1 MTQPSANPAL
11 PSTPHKLMVII
22 DELTRILEEETP
34 MIQARDFSR
43 HSELLRRKQEL
54 TLDYQASLKVIAE
67 NPAALE
73 GLSTAERSIIRGA
86 GERLDQVSR
95 RNAEVLN
102 FAAKSSERLMH
113 AIMDEVRRALQNE
126 GGYAR
131 NGLLALQ
138 QSAKAQPVAFNERV

>member
-54 TLDYQASLKVIAE
+54 TPDYQASLKVIAE

-131 NGLLALQ
+131 KGLLVLQ
-138 QSAKAQPVAFNERV
+138 QSAKAQPVAFNESV